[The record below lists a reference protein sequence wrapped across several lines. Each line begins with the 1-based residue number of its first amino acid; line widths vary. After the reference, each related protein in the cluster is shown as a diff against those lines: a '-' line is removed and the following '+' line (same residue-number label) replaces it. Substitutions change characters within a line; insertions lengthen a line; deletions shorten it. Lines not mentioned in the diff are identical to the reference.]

1 MNRDYLYGAAFGLMA
16 VAMLAMALRG
26 GWHLLLAWP
35 ALSLGAV
42 SIAYLTN
49 DASWFGKRSDGS
61 RSLLATAVLLP
72 YLVLAYAVWR
82 LQISLSREPAISYVN
97 RWLALSRR
105 LRAHEIPDSVN
116 GVCDL
121 TCEFV
126 DPRSVRT
133 RRGYRCHPIL
143 DAGAC
148 TAAELVDLARRLPP
162 LDGEMLLVHCA
173 NGHGRTAMFAAVW
186 LLAHGFA
193 TTADDAITMLRN
205 ARPGIRL
212 RSRQRRLVEDAESL
226 LTDDARP

>member
-1 MNRDYLYGAAFGLMA
+1 MNRDYLYGGAFGLMA
-16 VAMLAMALRG
+16 MAMLAMALRG
-26 GWHLLLAWP
+26 GWHLLLVWP
-35 ALSLGAV
+35 ALSLGVV

-61 RSLLATAVLLP
+61 RSVLATIMLLP
-72 YLVLAYAVWR
+72 YLILVYGVWR

-97 RWLALSRR
+97 HALALSRR
-105 LRAHEIPDSVN
+105 LRAREIPDSVN
-116 GVCDL
+116 SVCDL

-126 DPRSVRT
+126 DPRSVRA

-162 LDGEMLLVHCA
+162 ADGEMLLVHCA

-193 TTADDAITMLRN
+193 TTVDDAITMLRN
-205 ARPGIRL
+205 ARPRIGL
-212 RSRQRRLVEDAESL
+212 RTRQRRLVEDAQSL
-226 LTDDARP
+226 LARAKGP